1 MEDYLGYLNSIKGM
15 HHSEGDSS
23 QILQKKS
30 YNIHRDKKKRKDFKD
45 YDDPEA
51 SQSKRKLISYDD
63 L

>member
-15 HHSEGDSS
+15 HHPDAEAGQSHNKKHYNSS
-23 QILQKKS
+23 
-30 YNIHRDKKKRKDFKD
+30 RDKKKRKDYKD

-51 SQSKRKLISYDD
+51 SKGRKLISYDD